1 MSLGF
6 SLGVRARIADHA
18 GLRKG
23 NWPEGLLSCPPAAG
37 IAAIGWCN
45 RPRCRCQRAP
55 SEAAELGERF
65 EPLVGDVGDWN
76 AHERAADAARVAGE
90 LRYWVNNAG
99 VDWVGAAH
107 EIDLL
112 RQRCRDRGRRRGA
125 RAVLR
130 LSAPGCRRRD
140 LNISIDDVYSR
151 V

>member
-1 MSLGF
+1 MGM
-6 SLGVRARIADHA
+6 GRA
-18 GLRKG
+18 
-23 NWPEGLLSCPPAAG
+23 
-37 IAAIGWCN
+37 IAARLISDGTHVV
-45 RPRCRCQRAP
+45 AFDVDGDAL
-55 SEAAELGERF
+55 EAARGEHGERF

-112 RQRCRDRGRRRGA
+112 RQRFRDRGRRRGA

-130 LSAPGCRRRD
+130 LSAPGWRRRD

>member
-1 MSLGF
+1 MRTAVVTGAAKGIGRAVAARLVED
-6 SLGVRARIADHA
+6 GVHVVAVDVDAVA
-18 GLRKG
+18 L
-23 NWPEGLLSCPPAAG
+23 ESV
-37 IAAIGWCN
+37 
-45 RPRCRCQRAP
+45 
-55 SEAAELGERF
+55 SSELGDRF
-65 EPLVGDVGDWN
+65 VPVVGDVGDWDT
-76 AHERAADAARVAGE
+76 HERAADAARAAGE

-125 RAVLR
+125 RAVPR